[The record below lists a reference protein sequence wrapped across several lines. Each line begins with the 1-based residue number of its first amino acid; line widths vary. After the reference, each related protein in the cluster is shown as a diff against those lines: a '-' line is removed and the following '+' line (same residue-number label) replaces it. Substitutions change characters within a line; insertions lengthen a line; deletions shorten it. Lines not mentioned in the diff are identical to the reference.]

1 MNKEYSDIAAIT
13 ANIWY
18 MYLTC
23 DKKKSNQHQVKNDID
38 ETQKY
43 IQ

>member
-1 MNKEYSDIAAIT
+1 MNKEYSDIAATT

-23 DKKKSNQHQVKNDID
+23 DKKKEQPTSS
-38 ETQKY
+38 EE
-43 IQ
+43 